1 MDPYPRIPTQYAGTG
16 EGAQAIPGE
25 LGLGGI
31 NLGNQ
36 NQQDQPSSTTTSNNK
51 QSSSSTNS
59 KPNPSNSKYQ
69 FCPGPLSKP
78 IPHSPSSLYKTPS
91 NHPLP
96 LVGSYSQLNLDNS
109 KCLTYKSRYEMY
121 TDEALGIIYRLDV
134 DEEEEKWRK
143 EREELWDNDPD
154 NPKPIYNPDSNPS
167 NGNGN
172 SNSGSTNSDPF
183 SSAPNYNRTD
193 PLFGPKKPRDMDEG
207 NWERYLRDR
216 MWKSNVRS
224 EELGP
229 TSFPDWRALMDNCFE
244 QRERERGL
252 AGGVERFDWN
262 DPNRMS
268 GDGNG
273 GEDFL
278 SNGGKDSGNVFGGTT
293 TNNGGGNNGHGND
306 REGKGTTTPE
316 TKRTALVMRSYEG
329 YVWVSMI

>member
-1 MDPYPRIPTQYAGTG
+1 
-16 EGAQAIPGE
+16 
-25 LGLGGI
+25 
-31 NLGNQ
+31 
-36 NQQDQPSSTTTSNNK
+36 
-51 QSSSSTNS
+51 
-59 KPNPSNSKYQ
+59 
-69 FCPGPLSKP
+69 
-78 IPHSPSSLYKTPS
+78 
-91 NHPLP
+91 
-96 LVGSYSQLNLDNS
+96 
-109 KCLTYKSRYEMY
+109 MY

-154 NPKPIYNPDSNPS
+154 NPKPIYNPDNP

-252 AGGVERFDWN
+252 AGGVEKFDWN
-262 DPNRMS
+262 DPNKII
-268 GDGNG
+268 GNG
-273 GEDFL
+273 GEDFS

-293 TNNGGGNNGHGND
+293 TNNGGGGGNNGYGND

-329 YVWVSMI
+329 YVWVSIISERT